1 MLLCSKPKQ
10 QTHPFGCSLFGY
22 MELAFTRATWVS
34 PKREHVSG
42 QADVTLSTVILN
54 ARSYSDGVTSPFRG
68 FQVCDI
74 S

>member
-10 QTHPFGCSLFGY
+10 QTHPSGCSLFGY
-22 MELAFTRATWVS
+22 MELAATCVS
-34 PKREHVSG
+34 RKREHVSG

-68 FQVCDI
+68 FQVGDI